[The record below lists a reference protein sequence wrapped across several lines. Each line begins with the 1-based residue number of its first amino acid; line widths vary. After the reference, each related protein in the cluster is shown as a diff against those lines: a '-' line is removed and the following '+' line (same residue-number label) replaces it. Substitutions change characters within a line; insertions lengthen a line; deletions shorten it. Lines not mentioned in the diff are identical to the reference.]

1 MKEGEPMAGRK
12 TIHRLEKKFSILQQ
26 KQEQTMAKIRQEM
39 KRTKKEIEAQRLEF
53 IAQTI
58 KKTGF
63 PIDKTVLLIGAVLDA
78 KGKIEGAES
87 TVTINRYIEL
97 YNEFA
102 ARQGLEELEDAV
114 EASDIDLSAEPITEA
129 SNYGRE

>member
-1 MKEGEPMAGRK
+1 MAGTK
-12 TIHRLEKKFSILQQ
+12 AIHRLEKKFSFLQQ

-39 KRTKKEIEAQRLEF
+39 KRTKREIEAQRLDF

-78 KGKIEGAES
+78 KEKIEGSES
-87 TVTINRYIEL
+87 TAAINRYIEL
-97 YNEFA
+97 YNDFA
-102 ARQGLEELEDAV
+102 AKQGIQTLEEAAEEESIDNSV
-114 EASDIDLSAEPITEA
+114 EVSG
-129 SNYGRE
+129 YGRE

>member
-1 MKEGEPMAGRK
+1 MAGTK
-12 TIHRLEKKFSILQQ
+12 NLHRLEKKFSFLQQ

-39 KRTKKEIEAQRLEF
+39 KRTKKEIEAQRLDF

-78 KGKIEGAES
+78 KDKIEGTES
-87 TVTINRYIEL
+87 ISVINRYIEL
-97 YNEFA
+97 YNDFA
-102 ARQGLEELEDAV
+102 AKHGIQEFEDNV
-114 EASDIDLSAEPITEA
+114 EDDESAEDVNEQIAEVN
-129 SNYGRE
+129 SYGRE